1 MDFKLHSGEM
11 HREIEKSAKN
21 RDIAGLMSFA
31 ESIKK
36 NGQNF
41 IDKQEYLREKDE
53 ELFHENIDAD
63 ANIVICTIF
72 QTIVI
77 IGVGI
82 FQILALRKFF
92 IAKNLY

>member
-1 MDFKLHSGEM
+1 MQK
-11 HREIEKSAKN
+11 EIEKSAKN
-21 RDIAGLMSFA
+21 RDIDGLMTFA
-31 ESIKK
+31 ENIKK

-53 ELFHENIDAD
+53 ELFHENLDAD
-63 ANIVICTIF
+63 ANIVICTMF

-77 IGVGI
+77 IGIGI

-92 IAKNLY
+92 ISKNLY